1 MTDQSDW
8 VSLGEAADILGVH
21 PTTVRHWADS
31 GELPSQRTPGGHRRF
46 RRSDLA
52 QWASVRSRETAPA
65 EARLMM
71 ESALGRARMEITE
84 GQLAALM
91 PGYSHL
97 SDEDRRAHGALG
109 RRLLQL
115 LARHMATPYESPPD
129 LDDVRQL
136 GFEYAALS
144 YRQGFKLSNAVQI
157 FLFFRDVLTDSVIQ
171 MAEMLSLRTAADWG
185 ERLRQINY
193 LTGVLLVALI
203 EGYEQQT
210 AG

>member
-91 PGYSHL
+91 PGYAHL

-109 RRLLQL
+109 RRLLQI
-115 LARHMATPYESPPD
+115 LAQHIATSYEEPPT

-136 GFEYAALS
+136 GFEYAQLS
-144 YRQGFKLSNAVQI
+144 YRQGFKLSSAVQI
-157 FLFFRDVLTDSVIQ
+157 FLFFRDMLTDSVIQ
-171 MAEMLSLRTAADWG
+171 MAEMLSLRTASDWG
-185 ERLRQINY
+185 ERLRQINH
-193 LTGVLLVALI
+193 LTGVLLISLI
-203 EGYEQQT
+203 EGYEQQEV
-210 AG
+210 G